1 VSIKA
6 LIRIADKT
14 ISAFDK
20 LRLTW
25 KRFKQRR
32 KVDKIRKAID
42 DDNVDAIERIVYDV
56 KAKQQNRNDET

>member
-1 VSIKA
+1 MSIKA